1 MLAAF
6 TSNEGGAKRV
16 LVDGSPAW
24 AAFLDNAGPDAGVAR
39 AEGPGPANSNR
50 YVENLICIAGGLFL
64 QRG

>member
-64 QRG
+64 